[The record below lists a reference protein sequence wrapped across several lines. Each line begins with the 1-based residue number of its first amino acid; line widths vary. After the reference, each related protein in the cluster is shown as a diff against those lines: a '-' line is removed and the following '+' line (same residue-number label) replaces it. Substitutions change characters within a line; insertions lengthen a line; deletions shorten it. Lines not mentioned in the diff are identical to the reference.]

1 MRLGTKIFTL
11 PAGLFAAA
19 MLIAASPV
27 SAQTEATS
35 AQISGKLPDLVQ
47 GANSP
52 LGKGDEEFSQLF
64 ASWKALDNGNWSTSP
79 GRISVSVPSMMPT
92 DAVRISSLF
101 GMREHPTLHRY
112 KAHKGIDLAAPRG
125 TPVYATADG
134 IVGKAQRYGT
144 YGNYVQIEHGGEI
157 ETRYAHLS
165 GFVVTPGESV
175 HKGELIG
182 YVGSTG
188 RSTGPHLHYEVRIDG
203 KAVDPMPF
211 LLGEEGQIQLAT
223 SEDKSAMGGGDDGDD
238 AAE

>member
-1 MRLGTKIFTL
+1 MHLRLKIATI
-11 PAGLFAAA
+11 PAGLFAGA

-35 AQISGKLPDLVQ
+35 AQISGKVPDLTQ
-47 GANSP
+47 GVGSP

-64 ASWKALDNGNWSTSP
+64 ASWKALDNGNWSTEP
-79 GRISVSVPSMMPT
+79 GRIPVSIPSLMPT
-92 DAVRISSLF
+92 DATRVSSMF

-112 KAHKGIDLAAPRG
+112 KPHKGIDLAAPRG

-134 IVGKAQRYGT
+134 VVAKAQRFGT
-144 YGNYVQIEHGGEI
+144 YGNYIQIEHGGEI

-165 GFVVTPGESV
+165 GYVVASGEYV

-188 RSTGPHLHYEVRIDG
+188 RSTGPHLHYEVRVDG
-203 KAVDPMPF
+203 QAVDPMPF
-211 LLGEEGQIQLAT
+211 LLGEEGQAQLAVM
-223 SEDKSAMGGGDDGDD
+223 EDKSAMGGADDSDD
-238 AAE
+238 